1 MWRVSVGSPLLLVLL
16 SLSLNAQTDS
26 PANNRKVMVQD
37 VSITGVQTIGTAEL
51 NDIKGALTATAVNDD
66 KEEIGDRLRMAFQNH
81 GYFQAKVNSVRVRV
95 ADPLANPKPISVEAD
110 VTEGPAFHIG
120 EIKFLNNH
128 ALTAEDLRSQFPIHK
143 GDVFNRDKI
152 GSGLEAVRNAYGK
165 IGYINLTVVP
175 DTMVRPPVVDIVM
188 DISEGEQYRL
198 GTLEFAGNPNLA
210 EKLRPRWELEF
221 GQPYDASYIKKFV
234 EENQSLLPSNFD
246 MSRGVMTAQDCDQ
259 DMVTVRIDLDPQ
271 HPSQNPPRS
280 TGCDK
285 KK

>member
-1 MWRVSVGSPLLLVLL
+1 
-16 SLSLNAQTDS
+16 
-26 PANNRKVMVQD
+26 
-37 VSITGVQTIGTAEL
+37 
-51 NDIKGALTATAVNDD
+51 
-66 KEEIGDRLRMAFQNH
+66 
-81 GYFQAKVNSVRVRV
+81 
-95 ADPLANPKPISVEAD
+95 
-110 VTEGPAFHIG
+110 
-120 EIKFLNNH
+120 
-128 ALTAEDLRSQFPIHK
+128 
-143 GDVFNRDKI
+143 
-152 GSGLEAVRNAYGK
+152 
-165 IGYINLTVVP
+165 
-175 DTMVRPPVVDIVM
+175 M